1 MIRAFAKI
9 FICICLMVSFAA
21 AAGAAVGA
29 GLNAAPTN
37 AEIDQSLK
45 ALKIR
50 SPERYRRILE
60 IRESEPERFLQ
71 NVLQVAREE
80 ERLVRVKKQVPE
92 NYQLQIAMW
101 NNREK
106 LRSLVEEFRGENDT
120 AGRQIIE
127 SQIDNLLGEQFD
139 LRRQMRLN
147 RLKLAE
153 KRLSELRLGLRRD
166 PAREKTQF
174 IAEWKP
180 KLLPIQDATR
190 ATVRAAGRDRA
201 LPAKK
206 KAAATPFVEAESDSE
221 D

>member
-92 NYQLQIAMW
+92 NYQLQIAM
-101 NNREK
+101 
-106 LRSLVEEFRGENDT
+106 
-120 AGRQIIE
+120 
-127 SQIDNLLGEQFD
+127 
-139 LRRQMRLN
+139 
-147 RLKLAE
+147 
-153 KRLSELRLGLRRD
+153 
-166 PAREKTQF
+166 
-174 IAEWKP
+174 
-180 KLLPIQDATR
+180 
-190 ATVRAAGRDRA
+190 
-201 LPAKK
+201 
-206 KAAATPFVEAESDSE
+206 
-221 D
+221 